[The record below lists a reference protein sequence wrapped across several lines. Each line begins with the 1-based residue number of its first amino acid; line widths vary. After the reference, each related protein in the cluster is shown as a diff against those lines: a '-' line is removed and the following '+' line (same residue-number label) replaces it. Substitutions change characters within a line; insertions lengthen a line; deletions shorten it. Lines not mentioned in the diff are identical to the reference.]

1 MKGILILLMLVSLPL
16 MAADTGYR
24 IVHPD
29 GTVEFT
35 DDATRGGEEIPLREA
50 PTYKSAPVAPSP
62 SSEGTSSAS
71 EQPQTRAYETVTI
84 LSPQS
89 EQTIWYDGTGVGV
102 SVQITPPLAADH
114 HVVIEMDGN
123 EVASGRGSSFSISG
137 VYRGS
142 HSLKAAV
149 VDAQG
154 NRLLISSPV
163 TFHMKRHSIKTP

>member
-1 MKGILILLMLVSLPL
+1 MKWILILLVLVSLPL

-35 DDATRGGEEIPLREA
+35 DDPTRGGEEIPLREA
-50 PTYKSAPVAPSP
+50 PTYKSPPVPSP
-62 SSEGTSSAS
+62 SSEGASSAS
-71 EQPQTRAYETVTI
+71 EQRQPRAYETVTI

-89 EQTIWYDGTGVGV
+89 EQTIWFDGRGV
-102 SVQITPPLAADH
+102 SVSVQVTPPLAADH
-114 HVVIEMDGN
+114 HVIIEMDGN

-137 VYRGS
+137 VFRGS
-142 HSLKAAV
+142 HSLKATV

-154 NRLLISSPV
+154 KRLLSSDPV

>member
-1 MKGILILLMLVSLPL
+1 MNRILILLMLVSLPL

-50 PTYKSAPVAPSP
+50 PTYKSSPVPSP

-71 EQPQTRAYETVTI
+71 EQPPTREYETVTI

-89 EQTIWYDGTGVGV
+89 EQVIWFDGTGVVV
-102 SVQITPPLAADH
+102 SVQVTPPLAADH

-123 EVASGRGSSFSISG
+123 EVASGRGSSFTISG

-154 NRLLISSPV
+154 NRLLGSGPV